1 MTFPLG
7 LEIRQHTLR
16 FLEDKLSLDDFED
29 WLVANSWN
37 VHQSG
42 DPEIIDLVFEIE
54 LHLAEFSNGHLDE
67 EELRAALRST
77 ISGSPAG
84 TRQ

>member
-1 MTFPLG
+1 MTSPLA
-7 LEIRQHTLR
+7 LEIREQILR
-16 FLEDKLSLDDFED
+16 LLEGQLSLDDFED

-42 DPEIIDLVFEIE
+42 DAELTDLVFEIE
-54 LHLAEFSNGHLDE
+54 LHLSELSNGHLDE
-67 EELRAALRST
+67 AELQSALRSIVST
-77 ISGSPAG
+77 SPSV